1 MNEVILEAKT
11 KEEAIRL
18 ACEKLN
24 ANESEIIYA
33 IIEETTGRLFKSST
47 FKIKATPLIDLV
59 EGIKKYLNEVI
70 TNLGLEVQFESS
82 IRDRVIN
89 IAMYANNNAILIGK
103 DGKTLKALETLV
115 KQKVMNDYNLP
126 INIFL
131 DVENYKEKRI
141 KNLEYLAKK
150 VAREVR
156 STKVE
161 ATLEN
166 MNSFERRV
174 VHNILTDFKGIT
186 TTSEGEEPN
195 RHVII
200 KPTDN

>member
-1 MNEVILEAKT
+1 MKEVVLEAKT
-11 KEEAIRL
+11 KEEAIRT

-24 ANESEIIYA
+24 ASTEEIVYS
-33 IIEETTGRLFKSST
+33 IEEEKGKLFKAASY
-47 FKIKATPLIDLV
+47 KIKAITFLDLA
-59 EGIKKYLNEVI
+59 EQIKEYLKEVI
-70 TNLGLEVQFESS
+70 ANLGLEINFEST
-82 IRDRVIN
+82 IREHKIN
-89 IAMYANNNAILIGK
+89 IGMYSNNNAILIGK
-103 DGKTLKALETLV
+103 NGQTLKALETLA
-115 KQKVMNDYNLP
+115 KQKVMNEYHCP
-126 INIFL
+126 IYINI

-141 KNLEYLAKK
+141 RNLEYLAKK
-150 VAREVR
+150 TAREVR

-174 VHNILTDFKGIT
+174 VHNVLTNFKGVT

-200 KPTDN
+200 KPTEE